1 MVGLQINGDSL
12 PPIPWKFGACM
23 YHSANWGV
31 KPRQGGHQ
39 WALKYNA
46 KACFPAIA
54 WMKSAGKLAT
64 SWEPQHPDQAQPIYI
79 YIYIIHIIYIY
90 IYINHIYQPT
100 TNQQPTNNQPT
111 TNQPSPPSTTDH
123 QSSTIHRSTVPSL
136 SQRHGSCRTGQFH
149 LLHQVFGLG
158 RNPQMMDVHQDGDFM
173 DILWGFSQKLS
184 LSHLIKINIV

>member
-1 MVGLQINGDSL
+1 
-12 PPIPWKFGACM
+12 
-23 YHSANWGV
+23 V

-90 IYINHIYQPT
+90 IYQSHIPTNNQPT

-111 TNQPSPPSTTDH
+111 ISTINYGPSIINHPSVDCSKPQSTSWFLPDRSISSSPPGLWPWEE
-123 QSSTIHRSTVPSL
+123 SSDD
-136 SQRHGSCRTGQFH
+136 
-149 LLHQVFGLG
+149 G
-158 RNPQMMDVHQDGDFM
+158 RPPG
-173 DILWGFSQKLS
+173 WGF
-184 LSHLIKINIV
+184 HGHFMGI

>member
-1 MVGLQINGDSL
+1 MET
-12 PPIPWKFGACM
+12 PPIPWKFRACL

-46 KACFPAIA
+46 KACFPAMA
-54 WMKSAGKLAT
+54 WMKSGGTSWGLPTKTAT
-64 SWEPQHPDQAQPIYI
+64 SRQKNSQLIYI
-79 YIYIIHIIYIY
+79 YIPITYT
-90 IYINHIYQPT
+90 NHIY
-100 TNQQPTNNQPT
+100 QPT

>member
-1 MVGLQINGDSL
+1 MGVEVQCQSLLPSHRLDEIWGETGDFL
-12 PPIPWKFGACM
+12 GT
-23 YHSANWGV
+23 
-31 KPRQGGHQ
+31 
-39 WALKYNA
+39 
-46 KACFPAIA
+46 
-54 WMKSAGKLAT
+54 AT
-64 SWEPQHPDQAQPIYI
+64 SRPSTANIYI
-79 YIYIIHIIYIY
+79 YVYT
-90 IYINHIYQPT
+90 NHIY
-100 TNQQPTNNQPT
+100 QPT